1 MRLRR
6 NGRARIWLNLPNPAE
21 ARFFLGVE
29 GHNGLLPEWSLQ
41 EARIYI
47 QNPRWGYHL
56 RAGKK
61 WLQLV
66 RIPGQAF
73 EPLSATN
80 SCVRVGYRVETFLE
94 HRLPEFIRSFL
105 WGKEFPP
112 RIIFRPEK
120 PQPIHVAVEVVYL
133 DPRRNF
139 RRRVKVRRYYLLTPR
154 LADSAEPAILPL
166 MGAVVGWNLDPA
178 NWIGQKA

>member
-1 MRLRR
+1 LD
-6 NGRARIWLNLPNPAE
+6 LPDPSE

-29 GHNGLLPEWSLQ
+29 SRNGLLPEWCLQ
-41 EARIYI
+41 EARICI
-47 QNPRWGYHL
+47 QNPRWGYEL

-66 RIPGQAF
+66 RIPGYAF

-94 HRLPEFIRSFL
+94 HRLPQFIQSFQ
-105 WGKEFPP
+105 WGTEFPP
-112 RIIFRPEK
+112 RILFM
-120 PQPIHVAVEVVYL
+120 PQDPRPIHVAVEVEYL
-133 DPRRNF
+133 DPTSNF

-154 LADSAEPAILPL
+154 FASEGEASILPM
-166 MGAVVGWNLDPA
+166 MGAVVGWSLHPA
-178 NWIGQKA
+178 NRIGQKA